1 MTEKEALELVRKDGF
16 ALEFVPKEL
25 RAREVCLEAVGQ
37 CGWALQYAPD
47 EMRTRE
53 VCEKAVGQ
61 NGLAIIY
68 VPYELWDEV
77 KAAVKMRRRERGM
90 V

>member
-1 MTEKEALELVRKDGF
+1 MTEKEAFELVRKDGF
-16 ALEFVPKEL
+16 ALKYVPDEL
-25 RAREVCLEAVGQ
+25 RTLEMCLEAVGQ

-61 NGLAIIY
+61 NGLAIMY

-77 KAAVKMRRRERGM
+77 KAAVKIRRK